1 MRKVYDCLVQN
12 KKVLTV
18 SGALSSFLLE
28 SSTESIENFTR
39 DAGVKHEES
48 SELLRQ
54 KIGERYSH
62 ERLFVL
68 SRAYLTFGSTMLHNA
83 TFINFIEKKV
93 WSPFKDRIAI
103 NI

>member
-1 MRKVYDCLVQN
+1 M
-12 KKVLTV
+12 TV

-28 SSTESIENFTR
+28 SSTESIEKFTR

-62 ERLFVL
+62 ERLFLVL

-93 WSPFKDRIAI
+93 WSPCNDWIAI
-103 NI
+103 HI